1 MNSRFTIETYSS
13 AIFDVLLA
21 HGRNVVLT
29 QRGFSILLEQNP
41 PCAFPISIL
50 PRIVVKNTKDPLY
63 CSCVLLMEL

>member
-41 PCAFPISIL
+41 PCASPISIL
-50 PRIVVKNTKDPLY
+50 PRIVKNTKDPLY